1 MQVRG
6 VRTLNVDLVS
16 FDQEFKKSNY
26 TKKTSMNDK
35 KNYFIKAS
43 WRKLSFE
50 RQNNPHNSSLEC
62 VYSLAASW

>member
-16 FDQEFKKSNY
+16 FDQEFKKSNN

-35 KNYFIKAS
+35 KIILL
-43 WRKLSFE
+43 KLVEENCHSKGKII
-50 RQNNPHNSSLEC
+50 HLTA
-62 VYSLAASW
+62 V